1 LWDNRRTEK
10 MYRYLPSETID
21 NKFVVDIKNHWL
33 SSPVLEAL
41 NKATEVVLESS
52 ASSFYKFPSTCFEEL
67 KKSRQIRKEQGFSLR
82 YLNVDNILGRNF
94 ECTLS
99 DYIEI
104 VHSCMYDDTSNVLY
118 KLYRFMD
125 SFETQREYHEDK
137 ELKYRKEIGI
147 IKGRRMLRE
156 LIDEKVSEVVEDHSD
171 KKDFL
176 IRKIEL
182 SEIIER
188 HFYHILINL
197 TKLSFANTL
206 KDYSTCVQELLVLIS
221 AIMDVSLKEKK
232 VLSLNSV
239 GED

>member
-1 LWDNRRTEK
+1 
-10 MYRYLPSETID
+10 
-21 NKFVVDIKNHWL
+21 
-33 SSPVLEAL
+33 
-41 NKATEVVLESS
+41 
-52 ASSFYKFPSTCFEEL
+52 
-67 KKSRQIRKEQGFSLR
+67 
-82 YLNVDNILGRNF
+82 
-94 ECTLS
+94 
-99 DYIEI
+99 
-104 VHSCMYDDTSNVLY
+104 VHTFLDH
-118 KLYRFMD
+118 
-125 SFETQREYHEDK
+125 FETSREYHEDK
-137 ELKYRKEIGI
+137 ELKHRKEIGI
-147 IKGRRMLRE
+147 IKGRRILRE
-156 LIDEKVSEVVEDHSD
+156 LIEEKVSEVVEDHSD

-221 AIMDVSLKEKK
+221 AIMNVSLKEKK

>member
-1 LWDNRRTEK
+1 
-10 MYRYLPSETID
+10 MSYYYPSETFD
-21 NKFVVDIKNHWL
+21 EKFVIETKNKWL
-33 SSPVLEAL
+33 KNPVLDAL
-41 NKATEVVLESS
+41 NEATEIVLESS
-52 ASSFYKFPSTCFEEL
+52 KSSFPQLNFSSTCFEEL
-67 KKSRQIRKEQGFSLR
+67 NKSRQIEKKQGFPLR
-82 YLNVDNILGRNF
+82 YLKVDNILGGDF
-94 ECTLS
+94 QQILLQF
-99 DYIEI
+99 IEI
-104 VHSCMYDDTSNVLY
+104 VNDCMYDTSCLLY
-118 KLYRFMD
+118 GVHTFLD
-125 SFETQREYHEDK
+125 HFETSREYHEDK
-137 ELKYRKEIGI
+137 ELKHRKEIGI
-147 IKGRRMLRE
+147 IKGRRILRE
-156 LIDEKVSEVVEDHSD
+156 LIEEKVSEVVEDHSD

-221 AIMDVSLKEKK
+221 AIMNVSLKEKK

>member
-1 LWDNRRTEK
+1 
-10 MYRYLPSETID
+10 
-21 NKFVVDIKNHWL
+21 
-33 SSPVLEAL
+33 
-41 NKATEVVLESS
+41 
-52 ASSFYKFPSTCFEEL
+52 
-67 KKSRQIRKEQGFSLR
+67 
-82 YLNVDNILGRNF
+82 
-94 ECTLS
+94 
-99 DYIEI
+99 
-104 VHSCMYDDTSNVLY
+104 
-118 KLYRFMD
+118 
-125 SFETQREYHEDK
+125 
-137 ELKYRKEIGI
+137 
-147 IKGRRMLRE
+147 MLRE
-156 LIDEKVSEVVEDHSD
+156 LIEEKVSEVVEDHSD